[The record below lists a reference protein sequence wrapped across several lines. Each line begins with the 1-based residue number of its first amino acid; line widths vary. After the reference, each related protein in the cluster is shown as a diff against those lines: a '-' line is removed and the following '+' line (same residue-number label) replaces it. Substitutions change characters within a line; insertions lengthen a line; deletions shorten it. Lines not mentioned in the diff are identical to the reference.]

1 MNAISDFQN
10 LWSQL
15 GTSSRTTASPWLS
28 PKSLKIT
35 LWTICNSAEQ
45 ENSCVFP
52 SLEKKVANA
61 RVFVL
66 EVWSFH
72 LYVGRERWEQ
82 PCAKSNSAD
91 TDQQRRWRLF
101 FHIEE
106 IKKKEVSETERKR
119 ERSQTASS
127 AWGAAILEKCR
138 EQRWDCNAVKSS
150 YIQHTQPGEC
160 FFFPPNDENKE
171 TTKKQELTKNRWTKS

>member
-1 MNAISDFQN
+1 MHWDTFSLKLWESAVKAIMNAISDFQN

-101 FHIEE
+101 FSYWGN
-106 IKKKEVSETERKR
+106 KE
-119 ERSQTASS
+119 ERSQ
-127 AWGAAILEKCR
+127 WDGEK
-138 EQRWDCNAVKSS
+138 E
-150 YIQHTQPGEC
+150 GEEPDSLLSLRGC
-160 FFFPPNDENKE
+160 HSWKV
-171 TTKKQELTKNRWTKS
+171 